1 MVAQRL
7 GQNPWEGRQDFT
19 GNAPP
24 PLLYLKSLQNQIQ
37 QLREQLDPV
46 LEGEAII
53 LWTHH
58 NAEVLSQKMGLS
70 QSPAVSKFP
79 DRDFNRLQYLC
90 ACLAAVK
97 SLLDILSA
105 TPASRYHTLTVPMVL
120 QTIWNIGTL
129 QLLSTFEHPDGN
141 VAVVNEA
148 MNFLAFLKN
157 LADTMSMV
165 KSAAGYDSHTS
176 EGLDF
181 WSLSVKGMTLVQGY
195 FEGTVPYPENDPGGP
210 SRQDHRDIE
219 TTNFSTFPQGVE
231 LMDFMDDVWMEP
243 SDYQRW

>member
-1 MVAQRL
+1 
-7 GQNPWEGRQDFT
+7 
-19 GNAPP
+19 
-24 PLLYLKSLQNQIQ
+24 
-37 QLREQLDPV
+37 
-46 LEGEAII
+46 
-53 LWTHH
+53 
-58 NAEVLSQKMGLS
+58 
-70 QSPAVSKFP
+70 
-79 DRDFNRLQYLC
+79 
-90 ACLAAVK
+90 
-97 SLLDILSA
+97 
-105 TPASRYHTLTVPMVL
+105 MVL

-129 QLLSTFEHPDGN
+129 QLLSTFEHLDGN

-176 EGLDF
+176 EGIDF

-195 FEGTVPYPENDPGGP
+195 FEGTAPYPENDPGGP